1 MGASRAT
8 LKTFFETADF
18 PTQAQFSSLI
28 DSLVST
34 EDSNLINGET
44 TFDADVIFENGKVQK
59 AKNGGGQLNLRLTK
73 NSNVSLTTD
82 NDAFEE
88 GWFFAD
94 TKSGSIGFGN
104 VAANTIS
111 SFFCTD
117 KKIILLLN
125 GPGATSIA
133 AFEATNNAAGND
145 MKIGF
150 FNTPEKSQPII
161 TGSRGGNVALTNL
174 LFGLNQLGLIVDN
187 TTA

>member
-1 MGASRAT
+1 MGDSRAT

-44 TFDADVIFENGKVQK
+44 TFDADVIFENGRVQK
-59 AKNGGGQLNLRLTK
+59 AKNGGGQLDFRDGA
-73 NSNVSLTTD
+73 NSVVSLTSD
-82 NDAFEE
+82 NGGFTQ
-88 GWFFAD
+88 GWFNST
-94 TKSGSIGFGN
+94 TKIGSVGFGT

-111 SFFCTD
+111 FLSCVD
-117 KKIILLLN
+117 KKIFLFLN
-125 GPGATSIA
+125 GPGATSIP
-133 AFEATNNAAGND
+133 AFKATNNAAGND

-161 TGSRGGNVALTNL
+161 TGSRAGNAALASL
-174 LFGLNQLGLIVDN
+174 LTGLEQLGLIIDN